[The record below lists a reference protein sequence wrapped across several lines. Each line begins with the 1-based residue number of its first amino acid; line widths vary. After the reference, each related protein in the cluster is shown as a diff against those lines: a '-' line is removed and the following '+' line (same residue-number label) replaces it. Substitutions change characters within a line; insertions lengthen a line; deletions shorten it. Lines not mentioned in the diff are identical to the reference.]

1 MIKEIFVMDYGD
13 SDYEY
18 HDIYHKDIGN
28 DDDDDQDQD
37 HDNGYNDHDNGYNDH
52 DEYDEY
58 DDTCWWQ
65 P

>member
-1 MIKEIFVMDYGD
+1 MITEMVVMDYGD
-13 SDYEY
+13 ADDEY

-28 DDDDDQDQD
+28 DDDDDDQD
-37 HDNGYNDHDNGYNDH
+37 HDNGYNDP
-52 DEYDEY
+52 DEYDDN